1 VKCLVRPPRWCEV
14 EDALS
19 ESQGL
24 LASAESDDAVA
35 VGAWALAP
43 TKRVVLGSLQRRAR
57 AVGTCPVAVARR
69 GTTGTA
75 ACVDGGLLVSIAL
88 PSIDALFED
97 ATAATLLNRNVR
109 PLLRGLAAAGI
120 PCAYFGRDTL
130 VWRRRPVFVLGLEVT
145 RTGAVLVEAI
155 ASWRGPLRPPPEWCS
170 DFERSLARDRG
181 ASSASLSEIA
191 GDARPAIELAR
202 AAVAGM
208 CDAIAADRTNVI
220 DRVAAPSTTPAPELE
235 LDVSE
240 WLAPESVPI
249 GALDVGRTGS
259 EPWVGGDL
267 LAPSYALGHAVTAI
281 DHGLP
286 LIGATWD
293 DVARAARRAV
303 ATG

>member
-1 VKCLVRPPRWCEV
+1 MKCLVRPPRWCEV

-24 LASAESDDAVA
+24 LATSESDDAIA

-57 AVGTCPVAVARR
+57 VVGSCPVAVARR

-75 ACVDGGLLVSIAL
+75 ACIDGGLLVSIAL

-97 ATAATLLNRNVR
+97 AIPATLLNRNVR
-109 PLLRGLAAAGI
+109 ALLRGLAAAGI
-120 PCAYFGRDTL
+120 PCSYFGRDTL

-145 RTGAVLVEAI
+145 RAGGVLVEAI
-155 ASWRGPLRPPPEWCS
+155 ASWRGPLRLPPAWCT

-181 ASSASLSEIA
+181 ATSASLSEIV
-191 GDARPAIELAR
+191 GDARTAIDLAR

-220 DRVAAPSTTPAPELE
+220 DRDLSASPDSATEPDAVVTGWCAPET
-235 LDVSE
+235 
-240 WLAPESVPI
+240 VPI
-249 GALDVGRTGS
+249 GALDVGRVGS
-259 EPWVGGDL
+259 EPWVGGDV
-267 LAPSYALGHAVTAI
+267 LAASCALGSAAATV

-286 LIGATWD
+286 LLGATWD
-293 DVARAARRAV
+293 DIARSARRAL
-303 ATG
+303 AT